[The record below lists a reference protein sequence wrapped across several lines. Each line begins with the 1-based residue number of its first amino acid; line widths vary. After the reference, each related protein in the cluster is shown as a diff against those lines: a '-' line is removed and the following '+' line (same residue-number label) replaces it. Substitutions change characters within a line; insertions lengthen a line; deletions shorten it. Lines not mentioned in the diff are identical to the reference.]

1 MPARLLLVL
10 FLVLP
15 FGTGAAPADG
25 AVRAIWA
32 ASDGDKVDRDDRR
45 HPARDGNSVWD

>member
-10 FLVLP
+10 VLVLP
-15 FGTGAAPADG
+15 LWTGAAPADA

-45 HPARDGNSVWD
+45 HPARDGNSV